1 MRAGHEIARGETPA
15 SIARDYTGDPLRFR
29 ELVIANPA
37 LPCPGGTFA
46 ALVEGQLV
54 CLPDSWMRELEL
66 EGFGLGDLPLANG
79 LPDSN
84 DVVNQG
90 VQTGTTWLLAKLGIA
105 GGAANV
111 AAAIAAVPVGAFA
124 VFAADTVAVGA
135 VNTAATGVLTV
146 LSTIAPEL
154 ASSVAEVIGTAL
166 DVVPVLGA
174 ALDAASAIGS
184 VVAALES
191 PPSFST
197 EGPNGIADVPV
208 SQYVSTNIPIAVND
222 APKYLTMAPA
232 DFAIQETISV
242 NDLMIL
248 SIGGTDVLVWGTPL
262 LPGGAWN
269 DPGFVTIVPGAWSLL
284 HAVQLSA
291 AAATAPLMANRLA
304 DYVGVTGPATL
315 PLVTTA
321 EWSQIFSL
329 VLPLHDAIVAS
340 AQAWADA
347 QSPAP
352 TAAAIAAKYGLDAAD
367 TAAIV
372 AAYKPGGAAKTS
384 TATVIAGTA
393 LGAGALGA
401 AIAFGVAAYKG
412 VSVVTVAHDW
422 WSKVKRAVT

>member
-15 SIARDYTGDPLRFR
+15 SIARDYTGDPSRFR

-208 SQYVSTNIPIAVND
+208 SQYCEHEHPDRRERRA
-222 APKYLTMAPA
+222 
-232 DFAIQETISV
+232 E
-242 NDLMIL
+242 
-248 SIGGTDVLVWGTPL
+248 
-262 LPGGAWN
+262 
-269 DPGFVTIVPGAWSLL
+269 VP
-284 HAVQLSA
+284 H
-291 AAATAPLMANRLA
+291 
-304 DYVGVTGPATL
+304 
-315 PLVTTA
+315 
-321 EWSQIFSL
+321 
-329 VLPLHDAIVAS
+329 H
-340 AQAWADA
+340 
-347 QSPAP
+347 
-352 TAAAIAAKYGLDAAD
+352 
-367 TAAIV
+367 
-372 AAYKPGGAAKTS
+372 
-384 TATVIAGTA
+384 
-393 LGAGALGA
+393 GAGRFRHSG
-401 AIAFGVAAYKG
+401 
-412 VSVVTVAHDW
+412 DDQ
-422 WSKVKRAVT
+422 RQ